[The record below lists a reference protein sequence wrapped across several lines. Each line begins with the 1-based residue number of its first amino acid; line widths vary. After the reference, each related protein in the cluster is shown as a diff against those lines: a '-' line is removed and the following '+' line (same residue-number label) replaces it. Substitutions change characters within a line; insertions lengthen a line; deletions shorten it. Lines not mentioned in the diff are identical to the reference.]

1 MSFKRSIVPKIING
15 RKAEFVRKRLVLF
28 LLWNTFKT
36 NWNPWKTFR
45 EVQKLR
51 KFRAKLHGNQKI
63 LKFIKAE
70 NQYFWATENYGF
82 PSNNLKNFIQL
93 EFQRNKKT
101 SNSQLQPIPQ
111 QTIVWG
117 ITNRCMLQCKH
128 CYDWDNIDKKDHL
141 GLTQLIQILR
151 KIELQGITHIQLS
164 GGEPLARFN
173 DLISIVQ
180 EASRRI
186 DFWILT
192 SGFGLT
198 EEKAVAL
205 KKAGLKGVNIS
216 LDHWDEVS
224 HNDFRNN
231 SKSFEWVIK
240 AIGNCRKAGIMVS
253 LSLCATREFTT
264 TENLSLYLN
273 LAKEEG
279 VHFVRILEP
288 RKVGNFSNQNV
299 ALNKSQVEM
308 ISEFTI
314 QMNTNPEY
322 KDFPIVVFFGYH
334 QRKLGC
340 MGAGNRYLYIDS
352 NGEFHACPFCQGS
365 IGNALSKSFNDAII
379 QLRKNKCQAFKMY

>member
-1 MSFKRSIVPKIING
+1 MSFKESIVPKIING

-28 LLWNTFKT
+28 LLWNTFET

-45 EVQKLR
+45 EVQKIR
-51 KFRAKLHGNQKI
+51 KFRATLHGNQKI

-82 PSNNLKNFIQL
+82 PSNNLKSFIQL
-93 EFQRNKKT
+93 EFQRNKKP
-101 SNSQLQPIPQ
+101 SSSKLQAIPQ

-117 ITNRCMLQCKH
+117 ITNRCMFNCKH
-128 CYDWDNIDKKDHL
+128 CYDWDNIDVKDHL
-141 GLTQLIQILR
+141 NLAQLKQILLT
-151 KIELQGITHIQLS
+151 IEKQGIRHIQLS

-180 EASRRI
+180 EASQRI
-186 DFWILT
+186 DFWMLT

-198 EEKAVAL
+198 KEKAVTL
-205 KKAGLKGVNIS
+205 KRAGLKGVNIS
-216 LDHWDEVS
+216 LDDWNETA

-240 AIGNCRKAGIMVS
+240 AIGNCREAGIMVS

-264 TENLSLYLN
+264 KENLNLYLN
-273 LAKEEG
+273 LAKKEG

-299 ALNKSQVEM
+299 ALNKNQIEM

-340 MGAGNRYLYIDS
+340 MGAGNRYLYIDA

-365 IGNALSKSFNDAII
+365 VGNALSKSFNDAII